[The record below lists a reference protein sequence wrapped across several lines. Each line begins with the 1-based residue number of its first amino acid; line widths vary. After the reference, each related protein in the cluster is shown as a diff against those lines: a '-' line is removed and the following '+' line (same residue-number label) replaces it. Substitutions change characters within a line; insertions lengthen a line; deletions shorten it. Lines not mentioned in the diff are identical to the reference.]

1 MRVTLRSKEHQID
14 QPSSLRK
21 KEYNPIVLEEEE
33 GLFDNSIER
42 MITDVKMSIM
52 ESGLLSLDQKFN
64 RWQKRH

>member
-52 ESGLLSLDQKFN
+52 ESG
-64 RWQKRH
+64 